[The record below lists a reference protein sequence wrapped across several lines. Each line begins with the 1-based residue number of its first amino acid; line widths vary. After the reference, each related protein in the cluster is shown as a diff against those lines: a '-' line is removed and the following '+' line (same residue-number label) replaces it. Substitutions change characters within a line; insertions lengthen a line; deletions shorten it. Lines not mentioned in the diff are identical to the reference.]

1 MIRFWNNDVFDN
13 IDGVLQAALAALTEA
28 EPQRIGPPQRA
39 EVSDPRPARL
49 PASPPPTTQPNL
61 PLRPWGGEGRGE
73 VGGHDE

>member
-39 EVSDPRPARL
+39 EVSEFLFLKKDHPIPI
-49 PASPPPTTQPNL
+49 P
-61 PLRPWGGEGRGE
+61 
-73 VGGHDE
+73 H